1 MRFGGHE
8 TFPIRDG
15 WLYKGLRLAIENP
28 EAYERGR
35 TQDYLGVGKNMAR
48 AVKHWLV
55 ATGLAEHADEKVTR
69 WTPPRVTALGE
80 LIYER
85 DRHFESKGTWWALH
99 VNMVNNEAHAA
110 SWHWFFNYFN
120 VQRFEKPVCVEGIT
134 RHLQNTQSRM
144 PSARTLDRDISCL
157 LATYAMVIPRPVRDP
172 EDLRDCPF
180 IDLGLITH
188 FRESGYYHVNH
199 SRKDIAPQLVGY
211 AIAASEDL
219 SKRVSGAR
227 GDIRILDAVQALG
240 GPGRCFLLGGEELLA
255 LVQENES
262 APGELTVETSG
273 LAGERTIRVSRA
285 TTLEWLTDFYNV
297 QAQETAHVG

>member
-28 EAYERGR
+28 GAYERGR

-48 AVKHWLV
+48 AIKHWLV
-55 ATGLAEHADEKVTR
+55 ATGLAEHAEEKVTR
-69 WTPPRVTALGE
+69 WTPPRVTPLGH
-80 LIYER
+80 LIFAR
-85 DRHFESKGTWWALH
+85 DPHFEFRGTWWALH

-134 RHLQNTQSRM
+134 RHLQHAQTRM

-157 LATYAMVIPRPVRDP
+157 LATYATVIPRPMRDP

-180 IDLGLITH
+180 IDLGLLTH

-199 SRKDIAPQLVGY
+199 ARKDIAPQLLGY
-211 AIAASEDL
+211 AIATSEDL
-219 SKRVSGAR
+219 NRRIHGAHGNVRV
-227 GDIRILDAVQALG
+227 LDTVQAIG
-240 GPGRCFLLGGEELLA
+240 GPGRCFLLGGEELLS
-255 LVQENES
+255 LVQEQEH
-262 APGELTVETSG
+262 APGSLGIGVAG
-273 LAGERTIRVSRA
+273 LAGERALSVPRA
-285 TTLEWLTDFYNV
+285 TSLEWLSDYYDT
-297 QAQETAHVG
+297 QMQETRNVG